1 MIAVLI
7 VSRFREVSS
16 RARRPCVLVWIIMVQ
31 HQRSGKMEEENGD
44 DSPQIVRCLSF
55 LSSSTKE
62 FSSTKKT
69 KKVKPSDAHDKH
81 QRLVP
86 LGKAADKL
94 GVTTEPA
101 WNSPSS
107 SSLTSSP
114 VAARSVNLISK
125 RPRAKTFSHPS
136 SSSWECT
143 TGNDIDK
150 GKWKKEKSLTVLC
163 TLLQKQGGR
172 FDYSPVLSRVRNT
185 KGLKSQ
191 EESSLPYVEGSSPV
205 MYQRHSTLSKSPY
218 NTSMARQNLRNAHT
232 LPLSTSSPGSLRKQQ
247 ARDFAST
254 KFATLPRLYK
264 QPSTKSPSK
273 KKARHSVKREDPQ
286 GSVSEEQQH
295 DDVCKQ
301 VTGTTEQ
308 ASVKFD
314 NSDNVPRVD
323 CNNFESSSPKDETVC
338 GLSVS
343 LSVATEDICSGR
355 DHRIQ
360 QEAKLGNLM
369 IPSIMV
375 RSATPSVSIADDTQ
389 GECNHGDEPPLMHQF
404 AIRAELAEELRK
416 LSQDVQDIVETN
428 NSIIKDDD

>member
-1 MIAVLI
+1 
-7 VSRFREVSS
+7 
-16 RARRPCVLVWIIMVQ
+16 
-31 HQRSGKMEEENGD
+31 MEEENGD

-69 KKVKPSDAHDKH
+69 KKAKPSNAHDKH

-94 GVTTEPA
+94 GVTSEPA

-125 RPRAKTFSHPS
+125 RPRAKTFSYPS
-136 SSSWECT
+136 SSSWEPA

-172 FDYSPVLSRVRNT
+172 FDYSPVLSRVRTT

-205 MYQRHSTLSKSPY
+205 MYQRHSPLSKSPY

-232 LPLSTSSPGSLRKQQ
+232 LPLSTSSPGSMRKQQ
-247 ARDFAST
+247 VRDFSST

-264 QPSTKSPSK
+264 EPSTKSPSK
-273 KKARHSVKREDPQ
+273 KKFRHSVKREDPQ
-286 GSVSEEQQH
+286 GGVSEEQQH

-301 VTGTTEQ
+301 VTGTAEQ
-308 ASVKFD
+308 TSVKLD
-314 NSDNVPRVD
+314 NSDSVPRLD
-323 CNNFESSSPKDETVC
+323 RNNFESSSPEDGTVC

-343 LSVATEDICSGR
+343 LSVATEDICSDR
-355 DHRIQ
+355 DHRVQ
-360 QEAKLGNLM
+360 RGTKVGSLM

-375 RSATPSVSIADDTQ
+375 RSATPSVNTADDTQ
-389 GECNHGDEPPLMHQF
+389 GDCNHGDEPPLMHQF

-428 NSIIKDDD
+428 NSITKDDD